1 MTFGGKADPQLDDI
15 DLRILALLQ
24 EDCRT
29 PLVRLGEQVGLSAPA
44 VLERIKK
51 LEAAHVIT
59 GYPALLD
66 ARRLGLDITAFIGV
80 IISHPSMIADFE
92 RKVRAVDDVLE
103 CHHVTGGY
111 TILLKVKTGN
121 TSSLERL
128 ISRIRCLDGVARTE
142 TMVVLSTHT
151 ERVQLALPPHPAAP
165 GRASSGRS
173 PTRFCVA
180 SVRPSA
186 SRSRPRAAT
195 ASGWSS
201 CRRRRPSNR
210 PACASSSG

>member
-15 DLRILALLQ
+15 DLRLLALLQ

-51 LEAAHVIT
+51 LEAAQVIT

-80 IISHPSMIADFE
+80 IVSHPSMIAEFE

-128 ISRIRCLDGVARTE
+128 ISRIRCLEGVARME

-151 ERVQLALPPHPAAP
+151 ERVQLALHPQGTPPAVP
-165 GRASSGRS
+165 GKRAR
-173 PTRFCVA
+173 
-180 SVRPSA
+180 
-186 SRSRPRAAT
+186 
-195 ASGWSS
+195 
-201 CRRRRPSNR
+201 
-210 PACASSSG
+210 